1 MSRIGKRPISIPS
14 GVKVTISGNTM
25 VVEGAKSKLIKNIPP
40 EMEIVVADS
49 SANVKVPNES
59 KPSSAMQG
67 LTRSLLA
74 GMIEGVTNGF
84 KKNLEI
90 VGVGYRAK
98 LNSPKQLEMALGFS
112 HPVIYDIPEGIKVT
126 VTDTTK
132 IAVEG
137 ADKQL
142 VGEVA
147 ATIRR
152 FKKPE
157 PYKGKGIRYAGEH
170 ITIKEGKT
178 VG

>member
-1 MSRIGKRPISIPS
+1 MSRIGNKPIQIPM
-14 GVKVTISGNTM
+14 GVTVIVKNGEMS
-25 VVEGAKSKLIKNIPP
+25 VEGTKSKLCKKIPP
-40 EMEIVVADS
+40 K
-49 SANVKVPNES
+49 VKVNVEDS
-59 KPSSAMQG
+59 VITVKSVEDTKTAGAMQG

-74 GMIEGVTNGF
+74 GMVEGVTKGF

-98 LNSPKQLEMALGFS
+98 IAGNKLDLSLGFS
-112 HPVIYDIPEGIKVT
+112 HPVVYNIPEGITVT
-126 VTDTTK
+126 VTDNTK
-132 IAVEG
+132 LSVEG

-152 FKKPE
+152 YRKPE

-170 ITIKEGKT
+170 ITMKVGKS

>member
-1 MSRIGKRPISIPS
+1 MSRIGKKPIAIPS
-14 GVKVTISGNTM
+14 GVKVTIANGNMT
-25 VVEGAKSKLIKNIPP
+25 VEGPKAKLVKHVPP
-40 EMEIVVADS
+40 EVDIAVNGSEIVVNVPKDS
-49 SANVKVPNES
+49 KT
-59 KPSSAMQG
+59 SSAMQG

-74 GMIEGVTNGF
+74 GMVEGVTNGF

-98 LNSPKQLEMALGFS
+98 LAGNNLELALGFS
-112 HPVIYDIPEGIKVT
+112 HPVVYPIPQGTKIT

-132 IAVEG
+132 ITVEG
-137 ADKQL
+137 SDKQL

-147 ATIRR
+147 ATIRK

-170 ITIKEGKT
+170 ITIKEGKS

>member
-1 MSRIGKRPISIPS
+1 MSRIGKKPIAIPS
-14 GVKVTISGNTM
+14 GVKVTIANGLMT
-25 VVEGAKSKLIKNIPP
+25 VEGSKAKLVKQIPP
-40 EMEIVVADS
+40 EVDIAVNGSEITV
-49 SANVKVPNES
+49 NVPKES
-59 KPSSAMQG
+59 KTSSAMQG

-74 GMIEGVTNGF
+74 GMVEGVTSGF

-90 VGVGYRAK
+90 IGVGYRAK
-98 LNSPKQLEMALGFS
+98 LAGNNLELALGFS
-112 HPVIYDIPEGIKVT
+112 HPVIYPIPQGAKIT

-132 IAVEG
+132 ISVEG
-137 ADKQL
+137 ADKQI

-147 ATIRR
+147 ATIRK

-170 ITIKEGKT
+170 ITLKEGKS

>member
-1 MSRIGKRPISIPS
+1 MSRVGKRPISIPS
-14 GVKVTISGNTM
+14 GIKVTVSGNVM
-25 VVEGAKSKLIKNIPP
+25 NVEGAKAKLIKNIPP
-40 EMEIVVADS
+40 EVEIVVVDS
-49 SANVKVPNES
+49 LVSVNVPKES
-59 KPSSAMQG
+59 KTSSAMQG

-74 GMIEGVTNGF
+74 GMIEGVKDGF

-98 LNSPKQLEMALGFS
+98 LNNPRQLEMALGFS
-112 HPVIYDIPEGIKVT
+112 HPVIYDIPQGINVT
-126 VTDTTK
+126 LTDTTK
-132 IAVEG
+132 ICVEG
-137 ADKQL
+137 ADKQV

-157 PYKGKGIRYAGEH
+157 PYKGKGIRYVGEH
-170 ITIKEGKT
+170 ITMKEGKK

>member
-1 MSRIGKRPISIPS
+1 MSRIGNKPIEIPT
-14 GVKVTISGNTM
+14 GVTVTVKDGMMS
-25 VVEGAKSKLIKNIPP
+25 VDGAKFKLFKKIPP
-40 EMEIVVADS
+40 KVGITIDGS
-49 SANVKVPNES
+49 IINVKPADNS
-59 KPSSAMQG
+59 KTSSAMQG

-74 GMIEGVTNGF
+74 GMVEGVTKGF

-98 LNSPKQLEMALGFS
+98 IEGNKLDLTLGFS
-112 HPVIYDIPEGIKVT
+112 HPIVYDIPEGITVI
-126 VTDTTK
+126 VTDNTK
-132 IAVEG
+132 ISVEG

-152 FKKPE
+152 YRKPE
-157 PYKGKGIRYAGEH
+157 PYKGKGIRYAGEY
-170 ITIKEGKT
+170 IAMKVGKS

>member
-1 MSRIGKRPISIPS
+1 MSRIGNKAIQIPE
-14 GVKVTISGNTM
+14 GVKVSIENGQMT
-25 VVEGAKSKLIKNIPP
+25 VEGPKDKLTKQVPP
-40 EMEIVVADS
+40 QVEIVIENSIINVKPIDS
-49 SANVKVPNES
+49 SK
-59 KPSSAMQG
+59 KSSAMQG

-74 GMIEGVTNGF
+74 GMVEGVTTGF

-98 LNSPKQLEMALGFS
+98 VTGDKLDLTLGFS
-112 HPVIYDIPEGIKVT
+112 HPVLYDIPKGISVKVT
-126 VTDTTK
+126 DNTK
-132 IAVEG
+132 IEVEG

-152 FKKPE
+152 YRKPE

-170 ITIKEGKT
+170 ITMKEGKS
-178 VG
+178 V